1 MKELIEIALLFGLF
15 GLLFLIAGARR
26 LLAARSGNAI
36 GSVFWGSTGVAIG
49 LAFSVRAY
57 WFAVMAAP

>member
-1 MKELIEIALLFGLF
+1 MRELIEIAIFFGLF

-36 GSVFWGSTGVAIG
+36 GSVFWGSTGIAIG
-49 LAFSVRAY
+49 LAFSVGAY
-57 WFAVMAAP
+57 WFGAMAAR